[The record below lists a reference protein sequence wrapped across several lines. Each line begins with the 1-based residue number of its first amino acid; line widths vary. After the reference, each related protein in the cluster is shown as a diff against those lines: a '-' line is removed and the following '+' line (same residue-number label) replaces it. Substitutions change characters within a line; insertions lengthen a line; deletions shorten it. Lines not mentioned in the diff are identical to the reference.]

1 MEEEGIRR
9 QEGWEGEINAWLA
22 AWSTR
27 DQSGKK
33 QKCRRQSSSL
43 SSLLI
48 HPSSKLIILYFSLWF
63 STSSP
68 FMTGIFWFWKGWNDQ
83 RIQIFH
89 LSERSFVQKYESN
102 YVVGFLS
109 IINRGFSLTMT
120 ESMWWWE
127 TKIFLSMDVT
137 TDIPVSR
144 EWSVSDSCMFFLD
157 NFYIIWSEYKSVLI

>member
-1 MEEEGIRR
+1 MEEEEIRE
-9 QEGWEGEINAWLA
+9 QEWWEGEIS
-22 AWSTR
+22 AWSTPWSAR
-27 DQSGKK
+27 DQSRNHRGKK
-33 QKCRRQSSSL
+33 QKGRQQSSSL

-48 HPSSKLIILYFSLWF
+48 HPSSELIILCFSHWF

-68 FMTGIFWFWKGWNDQ
+68 FVTGIFWFWKGWNDQ
-83 RIQIFH
+83 RNQIFH

-127 TKIFLSMDVT
+127 TKIFLSMLISLGT
-137 TDIPVSR
+137 KTMT
-144 EWSVSDSCMFFLD
+144 CLC
-157 NFYIIWSEYKSVLI
+157 VLFVCRYPTIA